1 VGICEFAP
9 VRDGTPCAGG
19 SCLGGECAIESSVL
33 PCTEAGIRAAV
44 AQGAG
49 PYTFD
54 CNGPRTVVIEAEI
67 VVARDVTLNGEGNLT
82 VDGNQEHGVFRV
94 PAGVT
99 AEVRGFAVTKGQPG
113 IHNEGVLRLIDSRV
127 SGNHMSGVGG
137 GIFNQGTVALE
148 NSLVSD
154 NSNGGIF
161 NVGGTVTV
169 THSTISANRN
179 SYTSGFVPALAG
191 GIHNGGGTLS
201 VIDSTVSG
209 NDSDRVGGGISNS
222 GGGMVML
229 INSTVS
235 GNAAGCGGGV
245 FLLDG
250 VVRLTASTVSD
261 NTADEGSGICN
272 GGFYEPGGTVE
283 ITNSLLDDE
292 CVGDVPLSGGHNVE
306 SPGDTCGFDTGKGD
320 LFGVSAEQLNL
331 ETLADN
337 GGSIMTHALLTEPT
351 VSVAIDKIQTE
362 DCVDAEGQPLTTD
375 QRGEP
380 RPAGARCDVGAF
392 EVQP

>member
-209 NDSDRVGGGISNS
+209 NDR
-222 GGGMVML
+222 
-229 INSTVS
+229 
-235 GNAAGCGGGV
+235 
-245 FLLDG
+245 
-250 VVRLTASTVSD
+250 RLTASTVSD